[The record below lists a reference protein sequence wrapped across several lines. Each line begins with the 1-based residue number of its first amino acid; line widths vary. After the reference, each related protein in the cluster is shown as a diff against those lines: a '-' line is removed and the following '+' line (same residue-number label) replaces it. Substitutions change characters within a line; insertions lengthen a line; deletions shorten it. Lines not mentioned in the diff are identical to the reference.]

1 MRIRLGK
8 VRLMRHE
15 ENLMVLVFGTGIC
28 LVLLWI
34 FGRFIALVRMMFGP
48 RIPEEM
54 PDQISEAL
62 RVVSA
67 PMPLP
72 GGRWGMYETKLVEC
86 PAPMQATELIV
97 HNKQDPRHVA
107 QCPECRDGRKMN
119 YSGVS
124 YRSN

>member
-1 MRIRLGK
+1 
-8 VRLMRHE
+8 MRHE
-15 ENLMVLVFGTGIC
+15 ESAMVLVFGTGIC

-54 PDQISEAL
+54 PDQLADAL
-62 RVVSA
+62 RVVSS

-86 PAPMQATELIV
+86 PAPMQQSELIV
-97 HNKQDPRHVA
+97 HNRADKAHLAV
-107 QCPECRDGRKMN
+107 CSECREGIKMR

-124 YRSN
+124 HRST